1 MLNRLSLKCEYSH
14 TYLGG
19 GGSDKIVLVDEQ
31 DPGFDGV
38 VCVLPDKS

>member
-19 GGSDKIVLVDEQ
+19 GGSDKPPISMSPITSKPQFV
-31 DPGFDGV
+31 FM
-38 VCVLPDKS
+38 